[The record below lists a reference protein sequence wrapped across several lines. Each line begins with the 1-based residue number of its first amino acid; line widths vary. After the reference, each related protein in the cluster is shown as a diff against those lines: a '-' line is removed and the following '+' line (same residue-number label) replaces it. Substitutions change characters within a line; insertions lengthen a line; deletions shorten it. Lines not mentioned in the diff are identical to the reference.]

1 VNCAQAHNFSQWAE
15 QIIMS
20 CPQDLSHRISAPL
33 KSLCIAIEEIKLNYT
48 PPIPPLLPRPALFVF
63 SHVSSALYLLE
74 HATWAWTTGEKSV
87 DVDVEAFTRWVEESG
102 LDSAVVDA
110 QRARGAD
117 TRRSVMDARLVYGD
131 ELEVAVSELSADNRL
146 RAHL

>member
-1 VNCAQAHNFSQWAE
+1 
-15 QIIMS
+15 MS

-63 SHVSSALYLLE
+63 SHVSSAIYLLE
-74 HATWAWTTGEKSV
+74 HAIWAWTAGEKSV

-102 LDSAVVDA
+102 LDAAVADA
-110 QRARGAD
+110 RRARSAD
-117 TRRSVMDARLVYGD
+117 AGKSVMDARLVYGD
-131 ELEVAVSELSADNRL
+131 ELERAMSELLVDDRL